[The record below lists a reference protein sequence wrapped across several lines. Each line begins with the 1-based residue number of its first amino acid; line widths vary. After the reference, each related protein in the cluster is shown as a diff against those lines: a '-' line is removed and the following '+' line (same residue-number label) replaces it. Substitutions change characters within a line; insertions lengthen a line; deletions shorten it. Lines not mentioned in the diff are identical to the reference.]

1 MGEFFIYSLKVS
13 LCLIGFYLLWKL
25 LLSRDTFHRF
35 NRMLLLAVV
44 ALSLLLPCVSI
55 ETETASPI
63 SGGMVMIE
71 NLVVSATVA
80 DDVSSSITPV
90 QVLFLIYML
99 GVVFFLLLETFSLI
113 SLYRLIRRA
122 PVAGSD
128 EGCTICVMNEDIAP
142 FSWFRHIVISRSDYD
157 SNRRD
162 ILNHEKAHARLMHSV
177 DVLLCNLLII
187 FQWFNPAA
195 WLLKRELQD
204 IHEYEADEA
213 VLASGADASSYQ
225 LLLIRKAVGERMFA
239 MANNLNHNS
248 LKKRITMMKTK
259 KSNPWARAKSGLV
272 LTFAAVAVVAFANQE
287 VKEISSGIKSESNAA
302 VAEVV
307 ESMTVVTEAV
317 PAVAPSEPALQ
328 APKAEVA
335 RPDNDEVL
343 SVAEEMPQFPGG
355 MKALSAYLSEN
366 IKYPEEAREQGLGG
380 RVIVTFVVEK
390 DGTISEAKA
399 VRKVSPAL
407 DAEAE
412 RVIMSMPK
420 WNPGKLKGKAV
431 RVKYT
436 VPIIFSAQK
445 PATALKIK
453 DADDVDEKD
462 AAMQIGKTML
472 GTNAPLCIL
481 NGKEVSKEEID
492 KLSPETIKQVNV
504 IKDKSAVEK
513 YGEKAAAGVIEIV
526 LK

>member
-1 MGEFFIYSLKVS
+1 
-13 LCLIGFYLLWKL
+13 
-25 LLSRDTFHRF
+25 
-35 NRMLLLAVV
+35 
-44 ALSLLLPCVSI
+44 
-55 ETETASPI
+55 
-63 SGGMVMIE
+63 
-71 NLVVSATVA
+71 
-80 DDVSSSITPV
+80 
-90 QVLFLIYML
+90 
-99 GVVFFLLLETFSLI
+99 
-113 SLYRLIRRA
+113 
-122 PVAGSD
+122 
-128 EGCTICVMNEDIAP
+128 
-142 FSWFRHIVISRSDYD
+142 
-157 SNRRD
+157 
-162 ILNHEKAHARLMHSV
+162 
-177 DVLLCNLLII
+177 
-187 FQWFNPAA
+187 
-195 WLLKRELQD
+195 
-204 IHEYEADEA
+204 
-213 VLASGADASSYQ
+213 
-225 LLLIRKAVGERMFA
+225 
-239 MANNLNHNS
+239 
-248 LKKRITMMKTK
+248 MMKTK

-307 ESMTVVTEAV
+307 ESMTVATEAV